1 MSTMHRSVTPRI
13 WCDLLDGR
21 DLAPLPSADPCPV
34 DVAMFRF
41 PGLPERLA
49 LPPLDAHYI
58 SFTLAGALDIE
69 RDLGRDVERARFR
82 PGMSLILPAGRENAW
97 RWNGATDELH
107 LYVSPSWLGE
117 VGATI
122 GVAAPAPGRAVR
134 VRGSAAAL
142 ARACAARRAACGRRR
157 RAPVPTG
164 PGRDDRPAA
173 VARALHRAG
182 RAPGAR
188 RSGAV
193 AAAAG
198 ARRGRAAARS
208 RPVAG
213 GPGRG
218 GRARLAPT
226 SRARS
231 ASPRARRRTR
241 TCASGA
247 SPGRATCWP
256 ARPGRWSRSPG

>member
-1 MSTMHRSVTPRI
+1 MSTMHRSVTPRT

-122 GVAAPAPGRAVR
+122 GVAAPAPVERFAFEDPLLR
-134 VRGSAAAL
+134 
-142 ARACAARRAACGRRR
+142 
-157 RAPVPTG
+157 
-164 PGRDDRPAA
+164 
-173 VARALHRAG
+173 
-182 RAPGAR
+182 
-188 RSGAV
+188 
-193 AAAAG
+193 
-198 ARRGRAAARS
+198 
-208 RPVAG
+208 
-213 GPGRG
+213 
-218 GRARLAPT
+218 
-226 SRARS
+226 
-231 ASPRARRRTR
+231 
-241 TCASGA
+241 
-247 SPGRATCWP
+247 
-256 ARPGRWSRSPG
+256 